1 MHKSEVAFVLE
12 NPGDTV
18 IREILAKSRRIAVV
32 GLSSK
37 PEKDS
42 YRVASYMKEHG
53 YEIIPVNPGIS
64 ETLGEKAYPELRAIP
79 YPVDIVNV
87 FRRPEEVPQVIEAV
101 LELNFQ
107 PVIWLQ
113 LGVVHLEA
121 ARKARAHG
129 LTVVMDRC
137 LMVEHRR
144 LLGDNSR

>member
-1 MHKSEVAFVLE
+1 MAGVFE

-18 IREILAKSRRIAVV
+18 IREILVKSRRIAVV

-53 YEIIPVNPGIS
+53 YKIIPVNPGIS

-121 ARKARAHG
+121 AQKARAHG

-144 LLGDNSR
+144 LLGDNHR

>member
-1 MHKSEVAFVLE
+1 MFE

-18 IREILAKSRRIAVV
+18 IREILVKSRRIAVV

-53 YEIIPVNPGIS
+53 YKIIPVNPGIS

-121 ARKARAHG
+121 AQKARAHG

-144 LLGDNSR
+144 LLGDNHR